1 MLDEPTNH
9 LDLSHQLDFLERVS
23 GLGLTVVAVLHDLD
37 LAAAFCD
44 DMVVMH
50 QGRLHSQG
58 TVAEV
63 LTTELID
70 EVFDVT
76 ARVEVDDRRRV
87 SWSRR

>member
-1 MLDEPTNH
+1 
-9 LDLSHQLDFLERVS
+9 
-23 GLGLTVVAVLHDLD
+23 
-37 LAAAFCD
+37 
-44 DMVVMH
+44 MH

>member
-1 MLDEPTNH
+1 MNPWIL
-9 LDLSHQLDFLERVS
+9 R
-23 GLGLTVVAVLHDLD
+23 ALD

-58 TVAEV
+58 AVAEV

-76 ARVEVDDRRRV
+76 ARVAVDDRRRV
-87 SWSRR
+87 SGSRR